1 MGPGISVL
9 CVCYRSKL
17 YTRPASQPKTKRKRE
32 NFFNMEGLFFVL
44 FFLGEYNNDLL
55 EEDDDSRKLLGKLE
69 AINWHTHTHT
79 HTQVEMEGDRQVK
92 RKRKRRWERQ
102 LLFLVASGRSWETP
116 KRRGAYLMRSSNP
129 YRMHQWM
136 RKQLTP
142 KKKHTEKKIKRE
154 KKKVFSVKG
163 FYTILLFY
171 FFPPQDTS
179 IRTHFQCV
187 AVSSLMAPL
196 KPKGKKGKEKRAAED
211 ITPLNF
217 HSSCVGG
224 NLTL

>member
-1 MGPGISVL
+1 VEKEEQKRLLKHQSSKQNKKGKAAALYFLVFKMGPGISVL

-92 RKRKRRWERQ
+92 RKRKRR
-102 LLFLVASGRSWETP
+102 
-116 KRRGAYLMRSSNP
+116 
-129 YRMHQWM
+129 
-136 RKQLTP
+136 
-142 KKKHTEKKIKRE
+142 
-154 KKKVFSVKG
+154 
-163 FYTILLFY
+163 
-171 FFPPQDTS
+171 
-179 IRTHFQCV
+179 
-187 AVSSLMAPL
+187 
-196 KPKGKKGKEKRAAED
+196 
-211 ITPLNF
+211 
-217 HSSCVGG
+217 
-224 NLTL
+224 